1 MIIYNMSKII
11 ISNKI
16 KMEDIVIETVA
27 KILVSD
33 GQSWESTDLIG
44 NLQIIKLEKL
54 RTHIFSM
61 KDGKT
66 GEELF

>member
-1 MIIYNMSKII
+1 MSKII
-11 ISNKI
+11 ITSNI

-44 NLQIIKLEKL
+44 NLQILKLEKL
-54 RTHIFSM
+54 QTHIFSM

-66 GEELF
+66 GEEVF